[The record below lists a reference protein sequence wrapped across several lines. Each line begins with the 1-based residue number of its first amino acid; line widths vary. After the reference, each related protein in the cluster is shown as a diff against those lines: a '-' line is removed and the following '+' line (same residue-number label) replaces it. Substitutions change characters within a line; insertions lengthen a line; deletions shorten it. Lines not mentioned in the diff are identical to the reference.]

1 MCRRKVL
8 LGVASQY
15 ITNTSIQYTCTLF
28 IKGRGISNYCKC
40 FFTNLSGIY
49 VKYPVVTVQK
59 SIYYKDTSIPG
70 ELLILNSV
78 RRSEDIFVFAVVNGF
93 CGEIIT

>member
-8 LGVASQY
+8 LRVASQY
-15 ITNTSIQYTCTLF
+15 STNTSLQYTLF
-28 IKGRGISNYCKC
+28 IKGTGGISNYCKGY
-40 FFTNLSGIY
+40 FTNLSGIY